1 MSKRN
6 RHNNTKHE
14 IRRSLIFVGKS
25 FSNFAWAIFLSAF
38 SSSKSPQAHERKKE
52 QFCERRFCQR
62 VGKIEVSQVQ
72 GVKRK
77 ILIGIL

>member
-25 FSNFAWAIFLSAF
+25 FSNFVWAIFLSAF
-38 SSSKSPQAHERKKE
+38 SSSKPPQAHERKKDN
-52 QFCERRFCQR
+52 FAKGDF
-62 VGKIEVSQVQ
+62 VNALAK
-72 GVKRK
+72 
-77 ILIGIL
+77 